1 MSNKTKSLG
10 CEELYR
16 SPGFISTPSSST
28 QLKRKKV
35 KIKEMLGL
43 KYLEK
48 FRRLKIKLFIHITSS
63 SATYPEGKYIHIY
76 IYMYIYVIFLVMLT
90 QSLVPDVW
98 SCFYLDT
105 ENIPKDICSVWRKN
119 VIFLL
124 TKYVSTCESL

>member
-76 IYMYIYVIFLVMLT
+76 IYTCIYM
-90 QSLVPDVW
+90 
-98 SCFYLDT
+98 
-105 ENIPKDICSVWRKN
+105 
-119 VIFLL
+119 
-124 TKYVSTCESL
+124 